1 MSLLIHSYQEEGARK
16 GEAFMATEIQI
27 RQGNQIGGC
36 VTIITYIA
44 EGKNIRIMIDYGM
57 SLPGAEKKRI
67 INMTGRG
74 IRWTPSCSPTITET
88 TPGDFW
94 RSRRRPGCTWAGR
107 RDRL

>member
-1 MSLLIHSYQEEGARK
+1 
-16 GEAFMATEIQI
+16 MATEIQI

-57 SLPGAEKKRI
+57 SLPGAEKKEDYQHDWERDPVDAVLF
-67 INMTGRG
+67 TQ
-74 IRWTPSCSPTITET
+74 T